1 MKPTIIHRQTYEE
14 AEEAVNELL
23 KRGFELIYPITE
35 IQHDGKKFSTD
46 SYKRRIFEYNTF
58 HRQYV
63 AKLRKVIE

>member
-1 MKPTIIHRQTYEE
+1 MRPTIIRRQTREE
-14 AEEAVNELL
+14 AEAAVEELL

-63 AKLRKVIE
+63 AKLMKVE